1 MKVGFIGLGNI
12 GMPMAK
18 VLHTAGFDLTVY
30 NRSRGKVEEMA
41 SLGAKAASSVAE
53 ITETKDILLTCL
65 PDVPTV
71 EEVFLGND
79 GIVANA
85 YSGQILVDHSTVEP
99 ALSQRIA
106 EAARLKGAQFLDA
119 PVSGLAERAAQGNL
133 SIMVGGDQ
141 PAYEEAL
148 PLFQAMGSN
157 VAHVGESGMGNVF
170 KLVNNAVAIT
180 NVAVAAEGFNL
191 GVQLGADPQTLLDVL
206 SKGTAQSFGLE
217 AITPS
222 LLSRDFSIDGSPV
235 MRLFL
240 KDMNLVHQV
249 ATEAGAPIPT
259 SEVTLELFERVRNAW
274 PDVTNPAGVVLTLEQ
289 DNRGGQTPEP

>member
-18 VLHTAGFDLTVY
+18 VLLAAGFDLTVY
-30 NRSRGKVEEMA
+30 NRSRGKVAEMET
-41 SLGAKAASSVAE
+41 LGAKAASSVAE
-53 ITETKDILLTCL
+53 IVETTDILLACL

-71 EEVFLGND
+71 EQVFLGDD

-85 YSGQILVDHSTVEP
+85 RSGQILVDHSTVVP

-106 EAARLKGAQFLDA
+106 EAASLKGARFLDA

-141 PAYEEAL
+141 PGYEETL
-148 PLFQAMGSN
+148 PIFQAMGSN
-157 VAHVGESGMGNVF
+157 VAHVGASGMGNVF
-170 KLVNNAVAIT
+170 KLVNNAVGIT

-217 AITPS
+217 AISPS
-222 LLSRDFSIDGSPV
+222 LMSRNFSVDGSPV

-240 KDMNLVHQV
+240 KDINLVHQV
-249 ATEAGAPIPT
+249 ATEVGAPIPT
-259 SEVTLELFERVRNAW
+259 SEVTLELFERVGNVW
-274 PDVTNPAGVVLTLEQ
+274 PDVTNPAGVVLALEQ
-289 DNRGGQTPEP
+289 GNRGEQTPES